1 MKLTSNIRNGTMI
14 LLELAM
20 CQKDQV
26 VSLSA
31 ISRRQGISLKYLEQL
46 IRPLKKSGLV
56 DSVRGPKGGHFLT
69 VNPDKVTLG
78 QITRI
83 FEGSIDL
90 VECIN
95 DSEKCSK
102 AEECVTRKAWQMAAQ
117 ALFDQLDGI
126 TIANLMAETKC
137 IK

>member
-1 MKLTSNIRNGTMI
+1 MKLTTRTRYGTRLVLDLALHHGQGAVRMSEISTRQNIS
-14 LLELAM
+14 
-20 CQKDQV
+20 V
-26 VSLSA
+26 
-31 ISRRQGISLKYLEQL
+31 KYLEQL
-46 IRPLKKSGLV
+46 IRPLKKAGLV

-69 VNPDKVTLG
+69 VNPDKITLG

-90 VECIN
+90 VECTN